1 MSLTV
6 PYEIKGWCPGVQRP
20 MQSGDGLLVRVRP
33 WVGAF
38 TLEQAAGLADIA
50 ATLGNGHIDLTRR
63 ANLQVRGL
71 SEDRSP
77 ALRDA
82 LDRLGLLEAEEAR
95 NVMVDPLAGP
105 EARALA
111 LALGRALPQILPSKF
126 GCLVD
131 GGGPLSI
138 SGERA
143 DIALCMT
150 SEGVAVRIG
159 GEWRGVTTPE
169 RAVAAALGSG
179 RDNGVLA
186 CGDTAGHSRMSKTSV
201 VPTEAKR
208 SGGTSSLAPAG
219 LNRSLDYAS
228 LRSGRRENGSDA
240 NAPGDTPGNR
250 TSVSPPPS
258 SGEVAASY
266 VDGGGRNRATPRLLT
281 PSVADYRATSPED
294 GGGKLDMRL
303 PSDDIGVLSKMTV
316 MPVPGQRR
324 LGLLGRFTGVA
335 APFGRLEAGQ
345 LRALVERCAKA
356 GASEIRLSPWRAL
369 YVDAAIEDTGLIVDD
384 NDPLLRIEAC
394 PGAPGCRSTTVD
406 TRSAA
411 RQVAALG
418 IPGSIHV
425 SGCAKGCARSAP
437 ADLVLVGSDGRYGV
451 VR

>member
-20 MQSGDGLLVRVRP
+20 MLSGDGLLVRVRP

-63 ANLQVRGL
+63 ANLQIRGL
-71 SEDRSP
+71 REERSP

-95 NVMVDPLAGP
+95 NVMVGPLAGP
-105 EARALA
+105 EVRALA
-111 LALGRALPQILPSKF
+111 LELGRALPHDLPSKF

-138 SGERA
+138 VGERA
-143 DIALCMT
+143 DIALCVT
-150 SEGVAVRIG
+150 TEGVALRID
-159 GEWRGVTTPE
+159 GEWLGVTTLD
-169 RAVAAALGSG
+169 RAVAVALG
-179 RDNGVLA
+179 D
-186 CGDTAGHSRMSKTSV
+186 
-201 VPTEAKR
+201 KR
-208 SGGTSSLAPAG
+208 S
-219 LNRSLDYAS
+219 
-228 LRSGRRENGSDA
+228 
-240 NAPGDTPGNR
+240 
-250 TSVSPPPS
+250 
-258 SGEVAASY
+258 
-266 VDGGGRNRATPRLLT
+266 
-281 PSVADYRATSPED
+281 
-294 GGGKLDMRL
+294 
-303 PSDDIGVLSKMTV
+303 LSKMAVT
-316 MPVPGQRR
+316 PVPGRRR
-324 LGLLGRFTGVA
+324 LGRLDRFTGVA
-335 APFGRLEAGQ
+335 APFGRLEATQ
-345 LRALVERCAKA
+345 LRVLVEQCARA

-369 YVDAAIEDTGLIVDD
+369 YVDAVIEDTGLIVDD

-394 PGAPGCRSTTVD
+394 PGTPGCSSATVD

-437 ADLVLVGSDGRYGV
+437 ADLVLVGSEGRYGV
-451 VR
+451 VRNGTARDRVLRMVARDELATLLDA